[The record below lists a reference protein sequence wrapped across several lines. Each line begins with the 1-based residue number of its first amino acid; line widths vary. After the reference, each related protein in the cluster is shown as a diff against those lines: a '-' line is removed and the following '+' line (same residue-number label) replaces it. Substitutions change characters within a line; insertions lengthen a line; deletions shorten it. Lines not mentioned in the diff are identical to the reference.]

1 MNKYNVVFE
10 SDNILYVQVDK
21 KLINDYLIMI
31 NDPDVQK
38 KISHVSK
45 VYTYEQELN
54 WINEKLSNNAPI
66 FSMIEKKSSE
76 FIGNVEIMRVKN
88 GIGEIGV
95 AITPTKQNKHYGQET
110 MNAMINYA
118 FNVMKLKNIELNVY
132 KTNYR
137 AIRCYEK
144 VGFVADGIG
153 KTSEDIHMI
162 YNK

>member
-1 MNKYNVVFE
+1 
-10 SDNILYVQVDK
+10 
-21 KLINDYLIMI
+21 
-31 NDPDVQK
+31 
-38 KISHVSK
+38 
-45 VYTYEQELN
+45 
-54 WINEKLSNNAPI
+54 
-66 FSMIEKKSSE
+66 
-76 FIGNVEIMRVKN
+76 
-88 GIGEIGV
+88 
-95 AITPTKQNKHYGQET
+95 

-162 YNK
+162 YKNNLVEK